1 MVFDPLQ
8 DSGDNLYLGAGTS
21 WSVVDRHQQLDA
33 KADRRQFSLLWDTWS
48 SLFED
53 GLTRSVGMGTTVA
66 HTYSSLLAISFLVI
80 VFHE

>member
-8 DSGDNLYLGAGTS
+8 DSGDSIYLGAGTS
-21 WSVVDRHQQLDA
+21 WSVVDHHQQLDA

-53 GLTRSVGMGTTVA
+53 GLTRSVGTVTVA
-66 HTYSSLLAISFLVI
+66 HTCTPLLAYHFLPGNGVS
-80 VFHE
+80 